1 MQVKCERETHTMQV
15 SSGMPWETV
24 TLTTLLRD
32 RALFS
37 LLLAAEARDSALRGQ
52 EGHRVVHIMSLTWGT
67 EWHPFGLTWCKRP
80 LYSVVLTPGIMVNR

>member
-24 TLTTLLRD
+24 TLTTLSHN

-37 LLLAAEARDSALRGQ
+37 LLLAAEARDSALHGQ
-52 EGHRVVHIMSLTWGT
+52 EGHHVMHIMSLTWGT
-67 EWHPFGLTWCKRP
+67 EWCPFGLPRCKRP
-80 LYSVVLTPGIMVNR
+80 LCSIVLTPGIMVNR